1 MRQTRE
7 LKRTEESKRAEE
19 SDHVEES
26 KLPEELK
33 LGFGLGFL
41 RLPLLEG
48 VEVVLP
54 EEHPAAEAG
63 EIERSLED
71 SLGRSLTDL
80 QGSSASILVSDIT
93 RPAPSHLML
102 PPLVKMLKEQGIS
115 EIDIVFAL
123 GTHRRMTPDEEKLL
137 LKECFGLPHRQHDPG
152 MCTLLGE
159 TRRGTPVEIL
169 ESVASS
175 DLIVATGNIEYH
187 YYAGY
192 SGGAKALLPG
202 ISSERSVIKN
212 HELMRDPRAASGRP
226 DSPVRQDMEEAA
238 GLAGL
243 DYILNVVLNSRREI
257 VRSVA
262 GDFLQAH
269 RAGAAVV
276 DKMYRRK
283 VEPAEVVVTCAGGR
297 PKDLNLFQAQKA
309 LDNAKKAAAPG
320 GTIILV
326 AECSEGLGNEVF
338 ERWACEAQ
346 SAEGCWERFGR
357 EYEFGGHKAA
367 FLAKESLEHQLILVS
382 SLPPEKARMCFFEPA
397 KTLEDA
403 LVSARS
409 RQGKDARMLV
419 MPYGNLTLALPG

>member
-1 MRQTRE
+1 MKPTSD
-7 LKRTEESKRAEE
+7 LKRSEESNRTEELERIEE
-19 SDHVEES
+19 STS
-26 KLPEELK
+26 PRELK

-41 RLPLLEG
+41 RLKVDEE

-54 EEHPAAEAG
+54 EELPAAGEG
-63 EIERSLED
+63 EIEKSLEN
-71 SLGRSLTDL
+71 SIGKRLEDL
-80 QGSSASILVSDIT
+80 QGTSASILLSDIT

-102 PPLVKMLKEQGIS
+102 PPLVKGLNENGIS
-115 EIDIVFAL
+115 KIDLVFAL
-123 GTHRRMTPDEEKLL
+123 GTHRRMKPEEEKVL
-137 LKECFGLPHRQHDPG
+137 LKDCAGLPHRQHDPSR
-152 MCTLLGE
+152 CTLLGE
-159 TRRGTPVEIL
+159 TGRGTPVEIL

-202 ISSERSVIKN
+202 VSSERSVVKN
-212 HELMRDPRAASGRP
+212 HELMRNPLAASGRL

-243 DYILNVVLNSRREI
+243 DFILNVVLNSRREI

-276 DKMYRRK
+276 DRMYRRSVK
-283 VEPAEVVVTCAGGR
+283 PAEIVVTCAGGR

-309 LDNAKKAAAPG
+309 LDNAKRAASPG
-320 GTIILV
+320 GSIILV
-326 AECSEGLGNEVF
+326 ADCSEGLGNEVF
-338 ERWACEAQ
+338 ERWACEAR

-382 SLPPEKARMCFFEPA
+382 SLPDEKARMCFFEPA
-397 KTLEDA
+397 KTLEGA
-403 LVSARS
+403 LASARS
-409 RQGKDARMLV
+409 RQGKDASMLV
-419 MPYGNLTLALPG
+419 MPHGNLTLALPG